1 MLETD
6 ELPRLRYLPRIRESP
21 SHLEFSGVK
30 LRRILVAVGT
40 ILQRNFTVAGIS
52 RSLVGVRARAL
63 RFRDE
68 RKTRILRVCGVD
80 LISLANDTNLARD

>member
-1 MLETD
+1 MLETA

-30 LRRILVAVGT
+30 LRRIWVAVGT
-40 ILQRNFTVAGIS
+40 ILQRNFTAGIN
-52 RSLVGVRARAL
+52 RSLVGVGARAL